1 MKKVTLSLI
10 LAMAGLCALGFT
22 ACKEPDNTPSLTN
35 AVDVVFPEIDGITF
49 VTDDLYQGQME
60 KGDQLSFTLDLSAW
74 NGSKDFTL
82 LANGEAITK
91 DENGIYS
98 LTADEAITISFADVT
113 VTFNETEG
121 VEYVSEYGETVT
133 VPFASDISFSL
144 NVSPYYTEDS
154 ATVRAGTRITTPDE
168 NGVYT
173 VRVTSDIAVSVLDVV
188 PMQPSCTSGG
198 TSSEDPFWIYTPAD
212 WLFIAEQVNSGNV
225 NYVNGY
231 YQLGA
236 DLDFKGE
243 TIPVIGDA
251 TLVGAD
257 GVQTYFGGY
266 FNGDGYTIKNFNIQ
280 QNGTPYVGL
289 FGYVVADLEDANL
302 GFIIDLHV
310 SDFSISAVMD
320 RADEDMLA
328 AGGIVG
334 YGIGANV
341 INCSVDN
348 ARIEITGNDNY
359 PAFVGGAVGV
369 AQTAFIDFG
378 SYQSRVS
385 SQFAYISVTNT
396 DVIGNSGII
405 PAAGG
410 VIGYT
415 YVPDY
420 LSTASLINCYAD
432 NVMVYGAVHT
442 GGVVGQLGAYSSVF
456 NCYATGSVTAA
467 TTIRD
472 IVNMKDY
479 CTAYAGGVVA
489 YAENETA
496 IVNNFSTVSLDAQ
509 AALGNKYQITN
520 GVLAKADSANTHT
533 NDSITAYTRNNYYA
547 EYGVEGNLD
556 LTDPET
562 LLEKMNW
569 YDFDWT
575 YAEGAT
581 YPSFNFE
588 SRYEDGFSTKAV
600 FVGVTV
606 NGRKDYSVNITEY
619 APMSFA
625 IISGE
630 VELAEY
636 MVGDNGEISFGFFF
650 DEACTQR
657 VPYSYLLTA
666 LEQTLYVGFIT
677 YDAVAGEYEMLV
689 SKGDTASLKLN
700 NDGSYEYE
708 DGEITTG
715 GIYRYNGEYIV
726 FENARFARYANGGVI
741 YDLYQLDFYS
751 FTATIDKNGDL
762 NIFDGTYFT
771 EEQPLKA
778 ISSFGIEAEYYNSTA
793 ADKPVYSFHKDWT
806 VTAGGVTYTYT
817 ENDTSFILKKANGDV
832 ITLSKTDLVALDSF
846 KGEWTVSAAEN
857 LSVSFDGKG
866 NWTMESFGYDR
877 SESTPIKETYAFT
890 SGTYTV
896 ENGVATLFADSTQMY
911 SASIDSD
918 GFLCLENNIAIMSLS
933 RSSGYAGE
941 WLAISGNGNALLR
954 LNGIT
959 VDGSGMGEIEY
970 WDGNIYQLFYA
981 MEYGRITLYNGAIV
995 FGYLNYDLKTH
1006 TLVAYL
1012 YDSNQSIIDEANAYV
1027 FYNYDTFKG
1036 EWVSA
1041 HETLGEIEFNG
1052 FGAYEVGLIGMEGKL
1067 TINGETV
1074 DYKLDSNT
1082 MQGSFTYDGITYTI
1096 HYNPVTGKLTI
1107 ENNGAS
1113 TSFERKDV
1121 FAAKEIVDAD
1131 GNLLVFDG
1139 KGNLADGGKL
1149 TVIPKTG
1156 ANVEYG
1162 YKLDGNIVNVTKDG
1176 ENFATIT
1183 VVNNVY
1189 VWAAGTD
1196 TVKLY
1201 EMNSFVGSWAVSGS
1215 YSLITLEPMNT
1226 IGEMKGTYNGRAITV
1241 VYNAETGICTYGN
1254 NYLIP
1259 LEGGDFAISASETL
1273 GSSYQTCTKADDLF
1287 GTTWTQKSI
1296 TTTTF
1301 TFDGVG
1307 KSENTYGSARR
1318 VYGNSATI
1326 YTYEYLEEYNVY
1338 RMWAT
1343 VNGST
1348 SIFLVEFCDVN
1359 TKSAY
1364 VNTEKTMAFTLSSI
1378 DELFMV
1384 EAVEEATGYIYTF
1397 DGRYTFSTANGG
1409 QPGTVTV
1416 TDKNGDYVTEYQYLL
1431 TLRQSALGRIEMT
1444 LTAKDGTEYHAV
1456 FSMMS
1461 MPYSITLTPADE
1473 A

>member
-10 LAMAGLCALGFT
+10 LAMTGLCALGFT

-60 KGDQLSFTLDLSAW
+60 KGDELTFTLDLSAW

-82 LANGEAITK
+82 LANGEALTK
-91 DENGIYS
+91 DENGAYS
-98 LTADEAITISFADVT
+98 LIADEAITISFADVT
-113 VTFNETEG
+113 VTFNEAEG

-144 NVSPYYTEDS
+144 DVSPYYTEDS

-173 VRVTSDIAVSVLDVV
+173 VRVTSNIAVSVLDVV
-188 PMQPSCTSGG
+188 PLQPSCTSGG
-198 TSSEDPFWIYTPAD
+198 TSNEDPFWIYTPAD

-251 TLVGAD
+251 TVVGTD

-289 FGYVVADLEDANL
+289 FGYVVADLEDPNL

-320 RADEDMLA
+320 RADEEMLA

-334 YGIGANV
+334 YGIGANI

-348 ARIEITGNDNY
+348 ARVEITGNDNY

-410 VIGYT
+410 IVGYT

-420 LSTASLINCYAD
+420 LSTASLVDCYAD

-472 IVNMKDY
+472 TVNMKDY
-479 CTAYAGGVVA
+479 CTAYAGGIVA

-509 AALGNKYQITN
+509 AALGNKYEVIN
-520 GVLAKADSANTHT
+520 GVVAKADSANTHT

-547 EYGVEGNLD
+547 EYGVEGDLD
-556 LTDPET
+556 LTDSET
-562 LLEKMNW
+562 LLAKMNW

-575 YAEGAT
+575 YVEGAT
-581 YPSFNFE
+581 YPSFNLE
-588 SRYEDGFSTKAV
+588 SRYEDGFNTKV
-600 FVGVTV
+600 IFVGVTV
-606 NGRKDYSVNITEY
+606 SGQKDYSVNITEY
-619 APMSFA
+619 APMSFV
-625 IISGE
+625 IISSE

-636 MVGDNGEISFGFFF
+636 MVGDNGEVSFGFFF

-666 LEQTLYVGFIT
+666 LDQTLYVGFIS
-677 YDAVAGEYEMLV
+677 YDGIAGEYEMLV
-689 SKGDTASLKLN
+689 APGDTASLKLN
-700 NDGSYEYE
+700 DDGSYEYE

-715 GIYRYNGEYIV
+715 GIYRFNGEYLV

-751 FTATIDKNGDL
+751 FTATFQEQGTL
-762 NIFDGTYFT
+762 HIFDGTYFT
-771 EEQPLKA
+771 EAQPLKA
-778 ISSFGIEAEYYNSTA
+778 IRNFGIEAEYYDSTV

-806 VTAGGVTYTYT
+806 VTANGVTYTYT
-817 ENDTSFILKKANGDV
+817 TTDTAFILQRGNGPT
-832 ITLSKTDLVALDSF
+832 ITLSKSDLVALDSF
-846 KGEWTVSAAEN
+846 KGEWTLSASEN
-857 LSVSFDGKG
+857 ILITFDGKG
-866 NWTMESFGYDR
+866 NWTTEIFGYDR
-877 SESTPIKETYAFT
+877 SESTPTKETYSFNR
-890 SGTYTV
+890 GTYTV
-896 ENGVATLFADSTQMY
+896 ENGVATLFMDSAEIYT
-911 SASIDSD
+911 ASIDSD
-918 GFLCLENNIAIMSLS
+918 GFLCLENATAIMSFG

-941 WLAISGNGNALLR
+941 WLAISNNGNALLR

-959 VDGSGMGEIEY
+959 LDGSGMGEIEY
-970 WDGNIYQLFYA
+970 WDGNTYQLFYA

-1012 YDSNQSIIDEANAYV
+1012 YDSNQSIIDEVNAYV
-1027 FYNYDTFKG
+1027 FYNYDAFKG

-1041 HETLGEIEFNG
+1041 HETFGEIEFNG

-1067 TINGETV
+1067 TIGGETV
-1074 DYKLDSNT
+1074 DYKLDNNT
-1082 MQGSFTYDGITYTI
+1082 FNGSFIYNEKTFNIQ
-1096 HYNPVTGKLTI
+1096 YNPITGTLTI
-1107 ENNGAS
+1107 LDNGTS
-1113 TSFERKDV
+1113 TNFERKDV
-1121 FAAKEIVDAD
+1121 FATKDIVDED
-1131 GNLLVFDG
+1131 GNVFVFDG
-1139 KGNLADGGKL
+1139 KGNLSEGGKL
-1149 TVIPKTG
+1149 TIIPKTG

-1162 YKLDGNIVNVTKDG
+1162 YKINGNIVNVTKDS
-1176 ENFATIT
+1176 ENVATIT
-1183 VVNNVY
+1183 VVNKVY
-1189 VWAAGTD
+1189 VWTAGAT
-1196 TVKLY
+1196 TVNLY
-1201 EMNSFVGSWAVSGS
+1201 EMNPFVGSWAVSGS
-1215 YSLITLEPMNT
+1215 YSLITLQPMNT
-1226 IGEMKGTYNGRAITV
+1226 VGEMKGSYNGRAITV

-1273 GSSYQTCTKADDLF
+1273 GSSYQTCTKADALF
-1287 GTTWTQKSI
+1287 GTTWTQKTI
-1296 TTTTF
+1296 AATTTF

-1307 KSENTYGSARR
+1307 KSANANGSARR

-1326 YTYEYLEEYNVY
+1326 YTYEYLEEYDVY
-1338 RMWAT
+1338 RMWT
-1343 VNGST
+1343 TIDGST

-1378 DELFMV
+1378 DELYMV
-1384 EAVEEATGYIYTF
+1384 EAVEEATGYTYTF

-1416 TDKNGDYVTEYQYLL
+1416 TDKNGDYVTEYKYLL
-1431 TLRQSALGRIEMT
+1431 TLRQNALGRIEMT
-1444 LTAKDGTEYHAV
+1444 LTANDGTEYHAV
-1456 FSMMS
+1456 FSLMTI
-1461 MPYSITLTPADE
+1461 PYSITLTLAD
-1473 A
+1473 